1 MNYEKPLT
9 PITIIPSGSLRI
21 DIALGSGGFPVGT
34 IVEISGAQ
42 SSGKTTLCQHTLAEA
57 QNLGK
62 LCAWIDADRALSGD
76 FARRCGVQVGE
87 ILYCEPE
94 TTEQAF
100 DTLLTLAKSG
110 AVKLIVL
117 DSLPALTPGQ
127 EIRGQI
133 SPTSEQMNQELL
145 SDVLTSLS
153 NVISVA
159 GVTILITNQHVAGMA
174 TTYHLLAENPQR
186 LSLKLH
192 ANIRI
197 RLSNIQRLHSGSQVI
212 GERFLARILKNAYYP
227 YLNSTDFD
235 IIYSRGIYK
244 PAEVFGLG
252 VLVKKIQ
259 KHDEGYRYETMLLG
273 KTPSAAINFL
283 EGNSQANQAIEKEIR
298 RILIP
303 KNLSAAT

>member
-1 MNYEKPLT
+1 MNYVKPGMLN
-9 PITIIPSGSLRI
+9 TIISSGSLRI
-21 DIALGSGGFPVGT
+21 DIALGRGGFPVGT

-62 LCAWIDADRALSGD
+62 LCAWIDADRTLSGD
-76 FARRCGVQVGE
+76 FAKRCGVKVGE

-94 TTEQAF
+94 TTEQAL

-127 EIRGQI
+127 EIVGQI
-133 SPTSEQMNQELL
+133 SSPAEKLNQELL
-145 SDVLTSLS
+145 SEILTSLS
-153 NVISVA
+153 NAISAA
-159 GVTILITNQHVAGMA
+159 GVTVLITNQYTAGMA

-197 RLSNIQRLHSGSQVI
+197 RLSNIQQLIIGSQVI
-212 GERFLARILKNAYYP
+212 GEKFQARILKNAYYP

-235 IIYSRGIYK
+235 IIYSRGIHK
-244 PAEVFGLG
+244 PAEVFDLG
-252 VLVKKIQ
+252 VNVNKIQ
-259 KHDEGYRYETMLLG
+259 KHDGGFNCETMFLG
-273 KTPSAAINFL
+273 KTPTAAINFL
-283 EGNSQANQAIEKEIR
+283 EENPQVVQVIEKEIR

-303 KNLSAAT
+303 KIISAAT